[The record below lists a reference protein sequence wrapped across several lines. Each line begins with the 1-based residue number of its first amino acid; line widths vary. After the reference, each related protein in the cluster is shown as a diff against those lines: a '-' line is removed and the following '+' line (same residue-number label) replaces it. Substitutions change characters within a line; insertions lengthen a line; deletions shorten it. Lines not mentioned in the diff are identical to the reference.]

1 MVAVVATPLTVL
13 VSTLVAVLKLD
24 VFELMIIA
32 LLTTPFT
39 VVVKV
44 FTSEVI

>member
-1 MVAVVATPLTVL
+1 MTPLTAL
-13 VSTLVAVLKLD
+13 VKTLVAVLKLL

>member
-1 MVAVVATPLTVL
+1 MTPLTAL
-13 VSTLVAVLKLD
+13 VKTFVAVLKLL

-32 LLTTPFT
+32 LLATPFT

-44 FTSEVI
+44 FKSELI